1 MPVSARER
9 LPFLDDD
16 PALHPSRHPWRVAVI
31 NPTGRYARNQVAGL
45 KAAGT
50 PLVAGVALG
59 RGGERL
65 DGLPLYDR
73 VADLPQPPNV
83 AVIYTPAEG
92 VRDAVLDCA
101 AARIPTIVAVA
112 EYVPVHDALAAAAA
126 ARAAGSWLI
135 GPNTLGMFVP
145 GRGLLGSI
153 APSFCAA
160 GRLAVIARSG
170 TLTLAMARQLTAAG
184 IGQSLV
190 AHIGGDTIAGRNP
203 HEWLAALAHHAGTDA
218 VLYCGEIGG
227 DKEYALAEAVHGY
240 GKPVVAMLVGRHAP
254 AEKRMGHA
262 GALIG
267 SAREGADAKLAALA
281 DAGCRVAKGPSEAVA
296 ILQELGLAHLEARP
310 TMR

>member
-1 MPVSARER
+1 MSESVIDC
-9 LPFLDDD
+9 LPFLDVE
-16 PALHPSRHPWRVAVI
+16 PWRVVVV

-45 KAAGT
+45 IAAGT
-50 PLVAGVALG
+50 PLVGGVALG
-59 RGGERL
+59 RGGERM

-73 VADLPQPPNV
+73 VADLPERPNV

-92 VRDAVLDCA
+92 VRDAVTQCA
-101 AARIPTIVAVA
+101 AARIPTIMAIA
-112 EYVPVHDALAAAAA
+112 EYVPVHDALQAAAA

-135 GPNTLGMFVP
+135 GPNTLGMYVP

-153 APSFCAA
+153 APSFCKS
-160 GRLAVIARSG
+160 GRLALIARSG

-190 AHIGGDTIAGRNP
+190 AHIGGDTVAGRNP
-203 HEWLAALAHHAGTDA
+203 HEYLAALAHHEGTDA

-227 DKEYALAEAVHGY
+227 DKEYALAEAARGY
-240 GKPVVAMLVGRHAP
+240 RKPVVAMLVGRHAP

-267 SAREGADAKLAALA
+267 SAREGAEAKLAALA
-281 DAGCRVAKGPSEAVA
+281 AAGCRVAKGPEHAMA
-296 ILQELGLAHLEARP
+296 ILEELGLGKG
-310 TMR
+310 